1 MADITRALLASVL
14 LELLYGCSHAS
25 FLAEQGIFYA

>member
-14 LELLYGCSHAS
+14 LELLYGRSQAS
-25 FLAEQGIFYA
+25 FLAEQGLTYA